1 MSWFGA
7 SHYGPNWFGNSWWG
21 NGVAAVVVVRVPEHP
36 SSGETPKY
44 LALAIYEDEEILE
57 ILKVFVNAV
66 NSGMR

>member
-1 MSWFGA
+1 MSWYGANQFG
-7 SHYGPNWFGNSWWG
+7 STWFGDSWWG
-21 NGVAAVVVVRVPEHP
+21 NGAAAVVVVRVPEQP

-66 NSGMR
+66 NRGMR